1 METFSWTRVIR
12 PNLVGFRFLGLWPKG
27 STLYK
32 ANLYTLY
39 SAVIIILLLSVHNL
53 SQVLNI
59 FVVYPDLQNLTETIF
74 ITVTNVLTLIKAYY
88 FVKNM
93 STLKQLMV
101 ILESV
106 EFQPRNSQQESLIQP
121 DLTFW
126 KRVSSALVVTV
137 GSCLTAWCSTPL
149 LNDKK
154 QLPFASWYPF
164 GTESSPK
171 YELTYLHQVV
181 SIWCFATTNLS
192 LDTLISA
199 LMMFVGGQCDIL
211 CDNLRSLK
219 VAPLS
224 SEFCT
229 IFFYLGAAIQEIF
242 LYCWFGNEVQIK
254 SAQIPYAVFESDWT
268 NAPLSDQKNVLIFVM
283 NTQKPIKMSAFN
295 LFYLTLD
302 TYIKIL
308 RVSWS
313 YFAVLSTVN
322 ASE

>member
-1 METFSWTRVIR
+1 VIR
-12 PNLVGFRFLGLWPKG
+12 PNLVAFRFLGLWPKG

-137 GSCLTAWCSTPL
+137 AFCLSVWCSFP
-149 LNDKK
+149 
-154 QLPFASWYPF
+154 
-164 GTESSPK
+164 SSGR
-171 YELTYLHQVV
+171 EE
-181 SIWCFATTNLS
+181 ATTVRMLVPFRYRN
-192 LDTLISA
+192 
-199 LMMFVGGQCDIL
+199 
-211 CDNLRSLK
+211 
-219 VAPLS
+219 VA
-224 SEFCT
+224 
-229 IFFYLGAAIQEIF
+229 EI
-242 LYCWFGNEVQIK
+242 
-254 SAQIPYAVFESDWT
+254 
-268 NAPLSDQKNVLIFVM
+268 
-283 NTQKPIKMSAFN
+283 
-295 LFYLTLD
+295 
-302 TYIKIL
+302 
-308 RVSWS
+308 
-313 YFAVLSTVN
+313 
-322 ASE
+322 

>member
-12 PNLVGFRFLGLWPKG
+12 PNLVTFRFLGLWPKG

-126 KRVSSALVVTV
+126 KRVSRALVVTV

-219 VAPLS
+219 VVNFCI
-224 SEFCT
+224 EFVKC
-229 IFFYLGAAIQEIF
+229 
-242 LYCWFGNEVQIK
+242 VK
-254 SAQIPYAVFESDWT
+254 HHKD
-268 NAPLSDQKNVLIFVM
+268 
-283 NTQKPIKMSAFN
+283 
-295 LFYLTLD
+295 
-302 TYIKIL
+302 IL
-308 RVSWS
+308 R
-313 YFAVLSTVN
+313 
-322 ASE
+322 